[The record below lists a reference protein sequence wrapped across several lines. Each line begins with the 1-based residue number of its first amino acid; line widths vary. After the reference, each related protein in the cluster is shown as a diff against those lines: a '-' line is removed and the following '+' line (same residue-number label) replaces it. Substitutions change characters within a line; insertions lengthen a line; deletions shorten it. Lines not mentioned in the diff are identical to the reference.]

1 MSFVIGEK
9 LPNQMKVLTIT
20 AVGPGDPSLL
30 TLAAVEAI
38 QESTVV
44 SYPVSTL
51 GGESLAEK
59 IASKWITKDKKK
71 LPLHFPMVDDQNTL
85 KSAWRF
91 AGNEL
96 MKMVENGERV
106 VFLAQ
111 GDISL
116 FSTGLYLSKELEK
129 YHPECVV
136 KLIPGV
142 TSFSAAAANSKFPL
156 AFQDEQ
162 LLVLPV
168 PDSYEELKVVLSDA
182 ASKKRVVVLLKLG
195 KKWEWVQPLLKELN
209 LIKKSIFAERIGFSD
224 QQILRASDLPAGTR
238 PYFSLL
244 LIRQSWPL
252 TMP

>member
-1 MSFVIGEK
+1 
-9 LPNQMKVLTIT
+9 MKVLTI
-20 AVGPGDPSLL
+20 AGVGPGDPSLL
-30 TLAAVEAI
+30 TLAAVDAI

-44 SYPVSTL
+44 SYPVSTR
-51 GGESLAEK
+51 GGDSLAEK

-85 KSAWRF
+85 KSAWRV
-91 AGNEL
+91 AGREL
-96 MKMVENGERV
+96 MKMVDKGERV

-116 FSTGLYLSKELEK
+116 FSTGSYLSKELEK

-142 TSFSAAAANSKFPL
+142 TSFSAAAAKSKLPL
-156 AFQDEQ
+156 AFQEEE

-168 PDSYEELKVVLSDA
+168 PDSYDELKSILSDA
-182 ASKKRVVVLLKLG
+182 ALQKRVVVLLKLG
-195 KKWEWVQPLLKELN
+195 KKWEWVKLLLEELD
-209 LIKKSIFAERIGFSD
+209 LIKISIFAERIGFSD
-224 QQILRASDLPAGTR
+224 QEILRASDLPSGSR

-244 LIRQSWPL
+244 LIRQNWPL

>member
-1 MSFVIGEK
+1 
-9 LPNQMKVLTIT
+9 MKVLTIT
-20 AVGPGDPSLL
+20 GLGPGDPSLL
-30 TLAAVEAI
+30 TLAAVDAI

-44 SYPVSTL
+44 SYPVSIS

-59 IASKWITKDKKK
+59 IASKWITKDKKQ
-71 LPLHFPMVDDQNTL
+71 LPLHFPMVEDQNSL
-85 KSAWRF
+85 KSAWRV

-96 MKMVENGERV
+96 IKMVDKGERV

-111 GDISL
+111 GDISI
-116 FSTGLYLSKELEK
+116 FSTGSYLSKELEK

-142 TSFSAAAANSKFPL
+142 TSFSAAAAKSRLPL

-162 LLVLPV
+162 LLILPV
-168 PDSYEELKVVLSDA
+168 PDSYEVLKVVLSDA

-195 KKWEWVQPLLKELN
+195 KKWEWVKPLLEELG

-224 QQILRASDLPAGTR
+224 QQILKASDLPEGTR

-252 TMP
+252 KMP

>member
-1 MSFVIGEK
+1 
-9 LPNQMKVLTIT
+9 MKVLTI
-20 AVGPGDPSLL
+20 AGVGPGDPSLL
-30 TLAAVEAI
+30 TLAAVDAI
-38 QESTVV
+38 RQSTVV
-44 SYPVSTL
+44 SYPVSNK

-85 KSAWRF
+85 KSAWKV

-96 MKMVENGERV
+96 MKMVEKGERV

-116 FSTGLYLSKELEK
+116 FSTGSYLSKELEK

-252 TMP
+252 RMP

>member
-1 MSFVIGEK
+1 
-9 LPNQMKVLTIT
+9 MKVLTI
-20 AVGPGDPSLL
+20 AGVGPGDPSLL
-30 TLAAVEAI
+30 TLAAVDAI

-44 SYPVSTL
+44 SYPVSTR
-51 GGESLAEK
+51 GGDSLAEK

-85 KSAWRF
+85 KSAWRV
-91 AGNEL
+91 AGKEL
-96 MKMVENGERV
+96 MKMVDKGERV

-116 FSTGLYLSKELEK
+116 FSTGSYLSKELEK

-142 TSFSAAAANSKFPL
+142 TSFSAAAAKSKLPL
-156 AFQDEQ
+156 AFQEEE

-168 PDSYEELKVVLSDA
+168 PDSYDELKSILSDA

-195 KKWEWVQPLLKELN
+195 KKWEWVKLLLEELD
-209 LIKKSIFAERIGFSD
+209 LIKISIFAERIGFSD
-224 QQILRASDLPAGTR
+224 QQILSASDLPSGTR

>member
-1 MSFVIGEK
+1 
-9 LPNQMKVLTIT
+9 MKVLTI
-20 AVGPGDPSLL
+20 AGVGPGDPSLL
-30 TLAAVEAI
+30 TLAAVDAI

-44 SYPVSTL
+44 SYPVSTR
-51 GGESLAEK
+51 GGDSLAEK

-71 LPLHFPMVDDQNTL
+71 LPLHFPMVDDKNTL
-85 KSAWRF
+85 KSAWRV
-91 AGNEL
+91 AGNDL
-96 MKMVENGERV
+96 MKMVDKGERV

-116 FSTGLYLSKELEK
+116 FSTGSYLSKELEK

-142 TSFSAAAANSKFPL
+142 TSFSAAAAKSKLPL
-156 AFQDEQ
+156 AFQEEE

-168 PDSYEELKVVLSDA
+168 PDSYDELKSILSDA

-195 KKWEWVQPLLKELN
+195 KKWEWVKLLLEELD
-209 LIKKSIFAERIGFSD
+209 LIKISIFAERIGFSD
-224 QQILRASDLPAGTR
+224 QQILRASDLPSGTR

>member
-1 MSFVIGEK
+1 
-9 LPNQMKVLTIT
+9 MKVLTI
-20 AVGPGDPSLL
+20 AGVGPGDPSLL
-30 TLAAVEAI
+30 TLAAVDAI

-44 SYPVSTL
+44 SYPVSTR
-51 GGESLAEK
+51 GGDSLAEK

-85 KSAWRF
+85 KSAWRV
-91 AGNEL
+91 AGKEL
-96 MKMVENGERV
+96 MKMVDKGERV

-116 FSTGLYLSKELEK
+116 FSTGSYLSKELEK

-142 TSFSAAAANSKFPL
+142 TSFSAAAAKSKLPL
-156 AFQDEQ
+156 AFQEEE

-168 PDSYEELKVVLSDA
+168 PDSYDELKSILSDA

-195 KKWEWVQPLLKELN
+195 KKWEWVKLLLEELD
-209 LIKKSIFAERIGFSD
+209 LIKISIFAERIGFSD
-224 QQILRASDLPAGTR
+224 QQILRASDLASGTR

>member
-1 MSFVIGEK
+1 
-9 LPNQMKVLTIT
+9 MKVLTI
-20 AVGPGDPSLL
+20 AGVGPGDPSLL
-30 TLAAVEAI
+30 TLAAVDAI

-44 SYPVSTL
+44 SYPVSTI
-51 GGESLAEK
+51 GGDSLAEK

-71 LPLHFPMVDDQNTL
+71 LPLHFPMVDDQNAL
-85 KSAWRF
+85 KSAWRV

-96 MKMVENGERV
+96 MKMVDKGERV

-116 FSTGLYLSKELEK
+116 FSTGSYLSKELEK

-142 TSFSAAAANSKFPL
+142 TSFSAAAAKSRLPL
-156 AFQDEQ
+156 AFQEEE

-168 PDSYEELKVVLSDA
+168 PDSYEELKSILSDA

-195 KKWEWVQPLLKELN
+195 KKWEWVKLLLEELD
-209 LIKKSIFAERIGFSD
+209 LIKISIFAERIGFTD
-224 QQILRASDLPAGTR
+224 QQILRASDLPSGSR

>member
-1 MSFVIGEK
+1 
-9 LPNQMKVLTIT
+9 MKVLTI
-20 AVGPGDPSLL
+20 AGVGPGDPSLL
-30 TLAAVEAI
+30 TLAAVDAI

-44 SYPVSTL
+44 SYPVSTR
-51 GGESLAEK
+51 GGDSLAEK

-85 KSAWRF
+85 KSAWRV
-91 AGNEL
+91 AGREL
-96 MKMVENGERV
+96 MKMVDKGERV

-116 FSTGLYLSKELEK
+116 FSTGSYLSKELEK

-142 TSFSAAAANSKFPL
+142 TSFSAAAAKSKLPL
-156 AFQDEQ
+156 AFQEEE

-168 PDSYEELKVVLSDA
+168 PDSYDELKSILSDA
-182 ASKKRVVVLLKLG
+182 ALQKRVVVLLKLG
-195 KKWEWVQPLLKELN
+195 KKWEWVKLLLEELD
-209 LIKKSIFAERIGFSD
+209 LIKISIFAERIGFSD
-224 QQILRASDLPAGTR
+224 QQILRASDLASGTR

>member
-1 MSFVIGEK
+1 
-9 LPNQMKVLTIT
+9 MKVLTI
-20 AVGPGDPSLL
+20 AGVGPGDPSLL

-44 SYPVSTL
+44 SYPVSTR
-51 GGESLAEK
+51 GGDSLAEK

-85 KSAWRF
+85 KSAWRV

-96 MKMVENGERV
+96 MKMVDKGERV

-116 FSTGLYLSKELEK
+116 FSTGSYLSKELEK

-142 TSFSAAAANSKFPL
+142 TSFSAAAAKSRLPL
-156 AFQDEQ
+156 AFQEEE
-162 LLVLPV
+162 LLVLSV
-168 PDSYEELKVVLSDA
+168 PDSYDELKTILSDA
-182 ASKKRVVVLLKLG
+182 MSKKRVVVLLKLG
-195 KKWEWVQPLLKELN
+195 KKWEWVKFLLEELD
-209 LIKKSIFAERIGFSD
+209 LIKISIFAEKIGFSD
-224 QQILRASDLPAGTR
+224 QQILKASDLPSGTR

>member
-1 MSFVIGEK
+1 
-9 LPNQMKVLTIT
+9 MKVLTI
-20 AVGPGDPSLL
+20 AGVGPGDPSLL
-30 TLAAVEAI
+30 TLAAVDAI

-44 SYPVSTL
+44 SYPVSTR
-51 GGESLAEK
+51 GGDSLAEK

-85 KSAWRF
+85 KSAWRV

-96 MKMVENGERV
+96 TKMVEKGERV
-106 VFLAQ
+106 VFLSQ

-116 FSTGLYLSKELEK
+116 FSTGSYLSKELEK

-142 TSFSAAAANSKFPL
+142 TSFSAAAAKSKLPL
-156 AFQDEQ
+156 AFQEEE

-168 PDSYEELKVVLSDA
+168 PDSYDELKSILSDA
-182 ASKKRVVVLLKLG
+182 ALQKRVVVLLKLG
-195 KKWEWVQPLLKELN
+195 KKWEWVKLLLEELD
-209 LIKKSIFAERIGFSD
+209 LIKISIFAERIGFSD
-224 QQILRASDLPAGTR
+224 QQILRASDLPSGTR

>member
-1 MSFVIGEK
+1 
-9 LPNQMKVLTIT
+9 MKVLTI
-20 AVGPGDPSLL
+20 AGVGPGDPSLL
-30 TLAAVEAI
+30 TLAAVDAI

-44 SYPVSTL
+44 SYPVSTR
-51 GGESLAEK
+51 GGDSLAEK

-85 KSAWRF
+85 KSAWRV
-91 AGNEL
+91 AGREL
-96 MKMVENGERV
+96 MKMVDKGERV

-116 FSTGLYLSKELEK
+116 FSTGSYLSKELEK

-142 TSFSAAAANSKFPL
+142 TSFSAAAAKSKLPL
-156 AFQDEQ
+156 AFQEEE

-168 PDSYEELKVVLSDA
+168 PDSYDELKSILSDA

-195 KKWEWVQPLLKELN
+195 EKWEWVKLLLEELD
-209 LIKKSIFAERIGFSD
+209 LIKISIFAERIGFSD
-224 QQILRASDLPAGTR
+224 QQILRASDLPSGTR

>member
-1 MSFVIGEK
+1 
-9 LPNQMKVLTIT
+9 MKVLTIT

-44 SYPVSTL
+44 SYPVSTM

-71 LPLHFPMVDDQNTL
+71 LPLHFPMVNDQNTL

-116 FSTGLYLSKELEK
+116 FSTGSYLSKELEK

-209 LIKKSIFAERIGFSD
+209 LIKKSIFAERIGFLD

-252 TMP
+252 RMP

>member
-1 MSFVIGEK
+1 
-9 LPNQMKVLTIT
+9 MKVLTI
-20 AVGPGDPSLL
+20 AGVGPGDPSLL
-30 TLAAVEAI
+30 TLAAVDAI

-44 SYPVSTL
+44 SYPVSTR
-51 GGESLAEK
+51 GGDSLAEK

-85 KSAWRF
+85 KSAWRV
-91 AGNEL
+91 AGREL
-96 MKMVENGERV
+96 MKMVDKGERV

-116 FSTGLYLSKELEK
+116 FSTGSYLSKELEK

-142 TSFSAAAANSKFPL
+142 TSFSAAAAKSKLPL
-156 AFQDEQ
+156 AFQEEE

-168 PDSYEELKVVLSDA
+168 PDSYDELKSILSDA

-195 KKWEWVQPLLKELN
+195 KKWEWVKLLLEELD
-209 LIKKSIFAERIGFSD
+209 LIKISIFAERIGFSD
-224 QQILRASDLPAGTR
+224 QQILRASDLPSGAR

>member
-1 MSFVIGEK
+1 
-9 LPNQMKVLTIT
+9 MKVLTIT
-20 AVGPGDPSLL
+20 GLGPGDPSLL
-30 TLAAVEAI
+30 TLAAVDAI

-44 SYPVSTL
+44 SFPVSTR

-59 IASKWITKDKKK
+59 IASKWISKDKKK
-71 LPLHFPMVDDQNTL
+71 LPLHFPMVDDQNIL
-85 KSAWRF
+85 KKAWRV

-96 MKMVENGERV
+96 MKMVEKGERV

-111 GDISL
+111 GGISL
-116 FSTGLYLSKELEK
+116 FSTGSYLSKELEK
-129 YHPECVV
+129 YHPECLV

-142 TSFSAAAANSKFPL
+142 TSFSAAAAKSKLPL
-156 AFQDEQ
+156 AFQEEQ

-168 PDSYEELKVVLSDA
+168 PDSYEELKFMLSDA
-182 ASKKRVVVLLKLG
+182 ALKKRVVVLLKLG
-195 KKWEWVQPLLKELN
+195 KKWEWVKPLLEELD

-224 QQILRASDLPAGTR
+224 QQILRASDLPSGKR

>member
-1 MSFVIGEK
+1 M
-9 LPNQMKVLTIT
+9 NVLTI
-20 AVGPGDPSLL
+20 AGVGPGDPSLL
-30 TLAAVEAI
+30 TLAAVDAI
-38 QESTVV
+38 QEATVV
-44 SYPVSTL
+44 SYPVSTR

-85 KSAWRF
+85 KSAWRN

-96 MKMVENGERV
+96 MKMVDKGERV

-116 FSTGLYLSKELEK
+116 FSTGSYLSKELEK

-142 TSFSAAAANSKFPL
+142 TSFSCAAAKSKLPL
-156 AFQDEQ
+156 AFQEEQ
-162 LLVLPV
+162 LLVVPV
-168 PDSYEELKVVLSDA
+168 PDSYNELKAILSNA
-182 ASKKRVVVLLKLG
+182 ALMKRVVVLLKLG
-195 KKWEWVQPLLKELN
+195 KKWEWVKLLLEELD
-209 LIKKSIFAERIGFSD
+209 LIKISIFAERIGFSD
-224 QQILRASDLPAGTR
+224 QQILSASDLSLGNR

-244 LIRQSWPL
+244 LIRQSWPS

>member
-1 MSFVIGEK
+1 
-9 LPNQMKVLTIT
+9 MKVLTI
-20 AVGPGDPSLL
+20 AGVGPGDPSLL
-30 TLAAVEAI
+30 TLAAVDAI

-44 SYPVSTL
+44 SYPVSTR
-51 GGESLAEK
+51 GGDSLAEK

-85 KSAWRF
+85 KSAWRV

-96 MKMVENGERV
+96 MKMVEKGERV
-106 VFLAQ
+106 VFLSQ

-116 FSTGLYLSKELEK
+116 FSTGSYLSKELEK

-142 TSFSAAAANSKFPL
+142 TSFSAAAAISKFSL
-156 AFQDEQ
+156 AFQDEE
-162 LLVLPV
+162 LLVVPV
-168 PDSYEELKVVLSDA
+168 PGSSEELKVILSEA
-182 ASKKRVVVLLKLG
+182 ALIKRVVVLLKLG
-195 KKWEWVQPLLKELN
+195 KKWKWVKPLLKELD
-209 LIKKSIFAERIGFSD
+209 LLESSIFAERVGFLD
-224 QQILRASDLPAGTR
+224 QQIFRASKLSSENR

-244 LIRQSWPL
+244 LIRQSWPS

>member
-1 MSFVIGEK
+1 
-9 LPNQMKVLTIT
+9 MKVLTI
-20 AVGPGDPSLL
+20 AGVGPGDPSLL
-30 TLAAVEAI
+30 TLAAVDAIKEA
-38 QESTVV
+38 TVV
-44 SYPVSTL
+44 SYPVSTR

-59 IASKWITKDKKK
+59 IASKWITRDKKK
-71 LPLHFPMVDDQNTL
+71 LPLHFPMVNDQNTL
-85 KSAWRF
+85 KSAWRL

-96 MKMVENGERV
+96 IKMVEKGEKV

-116 FSTGLYLSKELEK
+116 FSTGSYLLKELEK
-129 YHPECVV
+129 YHPECLI

-142 TSFSAAAANSKFPL
+142 TSFSAAAAKGKLPL

-162 LLVLPV
+162 LLILPV
-168 PDSYEELKVVLSDA
+168 PSSYEDLKVMLSDA
-182 ASKKRVVVLLKLG
+182 ASKRRIVVLLKLG
-195 KKWEWVQPLLKELN
+195 RKWGWVKPLLEELDLLKE
-209 LIKKSIFAERIGFSD
+209 SIFAERIGFSD
-224 QQILRASDLPAGTR
+224 QQILRASDLSSGTR

>member
-1 MSFVIGEK
+1 
-9 LPNQMKVLTIT
+9 MKVLTI
-20 AVGPGDPSLL
+20 AGLGPGDPSLL
-30 TLAAVEAI
+30 TLAAVDAI

-44 SYPVSTL
+44 SYPVSTR

-71 LPLHFPMVDDQNTL
+71 LPLHFPMVDDQKTL
-85 KSAWRF
+85 KSAWRV

-96 MKMVENGERV
+96 MKMVDKVERV

-116 FSTGLYLSKELEK
+116 FSTGSYLSKELEK
-129 YHPECVV
+129 YHPECLV

-142 TSFSAAAANSKFPL
+142 TSFSAAAAKSKLPL
-156 AFQDEQ
+156 AFQEEE

-168 PDSYEELKVVLSDA
+168 PDSYDELKSILSDA
-182 ASKKRVVVLLKLG
+182 AAKKRVVVLLKLG
-195 KKWEWVQPLLKELN
+195 KKWEWVKLLLEELD
-209 LIKKSIFAERIGFSD
+209 LIKISIFAERIGFSD
-224 QQILRASDLPAGTR
+224 QQILRASDLPSGTR